1 MTRFQSAAS
10 RARFSLLATFFLGA
24 TMTTTSP
31 AAEIERRPFG
41 KMADGTLVELFTLR
55 SPQGLEVQVISYG
68 GIIVSLFVP
77 DGKGGKVDVV
87 LGFDTLDEYVKSNPF
102 FGCLVG
108 RYANRIAKAR
118 FSLDGKE
125 YPLAAN
131 NGPNHLHGGRRG
143 FDKVVWKTTP
153 RVTALGPSLEMTY
166 VSKDGEEGYP
176 GTLTTTVTYTVTKD
190 DALRIDYHATSDK
203 PTFVNLSQ
211 HSYFNL
217 RGAGT
222 GDVMGHEIE
231 IAAKRFTP
239 VDDTLIPT
247 GELRAVAGTP
257 LDFTKPHVIGER
269 IAAKDEQ
276 LAHGEGYDFNYVL
289 DSGGRTLA
297 LAARVKD
304 PASGRA
310 MEVSTTQP
318 AVQFYTGNHMP
329 ETIVGKGK
337 KHYGFRQ
344 GLCLETQHFPDSP
357 NHPAFP
363 STRLDPGQEYRQTT
377 VYRFTW

>member
-10 RARFSLLATFFLGA
+10 RARCGLLATFFLGA
-24 TMTTTSP
+24 AMTTTSP

-41 KMADGTLVELFTLR
+41 KLADGTLVEQFTLR
-55 SPQGLEVQVISYG
+55 SARGLEAHVISYG
-68 GIIVSLFVP
+68 GIIVSLLVP

-108 RYANRIAKAR
+108 RYANRIAKGR
-118 FSLDGKE
+118 FTLDGKE
-125 YPLAAN
+125 YRLVTN
-131 NGPNHLHGGRRG
+131 NGPNHLHGGTRG
-143 FDKVVWKTTP
+143 FDKVVWKATP
-153 RVTALGPSLEMTY
+153 RVVGDEQSLELTY
-166 VSKDGEEGYP
+166 VSPDGEEGYP

-190 DALRIDYHATSDK
+190 DALKIDYHATTDK
-203 PTFVNLSQ
+203 PTVLNLSQ

-217 RGAGT
+217 RGAGD

-239 VDDTLIPT
+239 VDASLIPT

-257 LDFTKPHVIGER
+257 LDFIKSRVIGER

-276 LAHGEGYDFNYVL
+276 LAYGEGYDFNYVL
-289 DSGGRTLA
+289 DSGGGALA

-304 PASGRA
+304 PASGRT
-310 MEVSTTQP
+310 MEVRTTEP

-329 ETIVGKGK
+329 KTIVGKGK
-337 KHYGFRQ
+337 KTYGFRQ
-344 GLCLETQHFPDSP
+344 GFCLETQHFPDSP

-363 STRLDPGQEYRQTT
+363 SVRLDPGKDYRQTT